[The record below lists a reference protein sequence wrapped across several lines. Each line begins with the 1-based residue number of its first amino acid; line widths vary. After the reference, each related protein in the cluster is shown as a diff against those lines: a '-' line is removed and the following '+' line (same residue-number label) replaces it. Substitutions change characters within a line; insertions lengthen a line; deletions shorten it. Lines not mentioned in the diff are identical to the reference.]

1 MSTTTAPASSRLPAY
16 LALVGGALAMGISP
30 IFIRVAEVGPFAGAF
45 WRVFLA
51 LPVLY
56 LWMRREAAS
65 KPAGNAL
72 WTKAALLSGLMFFGD
87 LFFWHWAVQSTT
99 IANAT
104 FFATMTPVWIVAVG
118 FLFFGKK
125 PFSHELVGVA
135 LCIAGGVAILSNT
148 MSAAQ
153 DRLDGDLFAIATG
166 FFFAMYFLT
175 VEAARKVT
183 GAARVTFEVTVI
195 CIVLLFVVT
204 VVTQDKF
211 LPDTW
216 QGYAALLGM
225 GLISHA
231 AGQGFLS
238 IALGRLPALFS
249 SLVIFM
255 EAVAAMILAYVIL
268 GEAAGPMQLLGGF
281 LICLGIFVGRPRD

>member
-1 MSTTTAPASSRLPAY
+1 VSLASAPTSSRLPAY

-30 IFIRVAEVGPFAGAF
+30 IFIRLAEVGPFAGAF
-45 WRVFLA
+45 WRVFIG

-56 LWMRREAAS
+56 LWMRHEAAQRPTS
-65 KPAGNAL
+65 NAP
-72 WTKAALLSGLMFFGD
+72 WTKASLLSGLMFFGD
-87 LFFWHWAVQSTT
+87 LFFWHLAIQNTT
-99 IANAT
+99 IANGT
-104 FFATMTPVWIVAVG
+104 FFATMTPVWIVAIG
-118 FLFFGKK
+118 FVFLGKR
-125 PFSHELVGVA
+125 PHAHELVGVT
-135 LCIAGGVAILSNT
+135 LCIAGGVAILTNT
-148 MSAAQ
+148 MTSAF

-166 FFFAMYFLT
+166 FFFALYFLT

-183 GAARVTFEVTVI
+183 GAARVTFEVTVF
-195 CIVLLFVVT
+195 CMVALLLVALVA
-204 VVTQDKF
+204 QDKF

-216 QGYAALLGM
+216 RGYAALLGM

-255 EAVAAMILAYVIL
+255 EAVAAMILAYLLL